1 VADSKKIHIPTGLA
15 YNREFLAMLQQFA
28 DRISAI
34 GETDDLSQTIS
45 NPPTQAQVQAI
56 SDKIDELLEAARGL

>member
-1 VADSKKIHIPTGLA
+1 VADSKKVYIPASLGLG
-15 YNREFLAMLQQFA
+15 REHLALLQQFA
-28 DRISAI
+28 DRIAAI
-34 GETDDLSQTIS
+34 GEVDDLGQTIS